1 MGNDTSHRTLRPAL
15 IVHGNKDIVVTPINA
30 FILAEHLQNAQLI
43 MYPDS
48 NHGAQYQHRK
58 PQKTVPGARKDL
70 LERRRFGDTGPG
82 LDQVFCRVGR
92 IEKSAATTWVH
103 SPRRNKSSS
112 GMTNLC
118 PLWHTN
124 TLYASNL
131 C

>member
-58 PQKTVPGARKDL
+58 PQKTVPGALKDL
-70 LERRRFGDTGPG
+70 LERRRFGDTRPG

-118 PLWHTN
+118 LLWHRN
-124 TLYASNL
+124 TLYASNW